1 MTGLFK
7 RQDPLDHVA
16 DRSLI
21 LGFHGLV
28 LFLGAVFHLDLH
40 GRGDLGKNLGFAV
53 RLAGV
58 FLGDA
63 LQRRGFLFLVDAV
76 AFQAGFFLRQR
87 FSGGGASRAWAAGA
101 ENRTTASPV
110 APRMVLIFI

>member
-87 FSGGGASRAWAAGA
+87 FSSGGVKGVGSAPTVGKVLAW
-101 ENRTTASPV
+101 
-110 APRMVLIFI
+110 